1 MFWASLAGAV
11 SHPQPRRIEEPG
23 PAEALISEPRARTKR
38 GWGEAQAADLLSV
51 MGTQRTRKR
60 GGPSRECSQNQRER
74 EKPPQLWFGSA
85 CCPGFPGRKPA
96 AVFWRGP
103 RDELSPSPNPTDGHT
118 PARMHREASSQHRER
133 LPSTPTQ
140 RPPPMPGRGLQC
152 PMETCPS
159 VCAGRPVPAEQQ
171 AGEGSALARG

>member
-1 MFWASLAGAV
+1 MFWASLAGTV

-74 EKPPQLWFGSA
+74 GE
-85 CCPGFPGRKPA
+85 A
-96 AVFWRGP
+96 APTLVRQCL
-103 RDELSPSPNPTDGHT
+103 LSRVSRQKT
-118 PARMHREASSQHRER
+118 SSSVLER
-133 LPSTPTQ
+133 AQ
-140 RPPPMPGRGLQC
+140 R
-152 PMETCPS
+152 
-159 VCAGRPVPAEQQ
+159 
-171 AGEGSALARG
+171 